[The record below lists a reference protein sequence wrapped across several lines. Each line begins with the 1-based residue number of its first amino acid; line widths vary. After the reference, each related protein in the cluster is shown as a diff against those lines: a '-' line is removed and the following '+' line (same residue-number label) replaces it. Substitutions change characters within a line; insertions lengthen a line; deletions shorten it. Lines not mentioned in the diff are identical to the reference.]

1 MVSRLFG
8 QLVVMRQRT
17 LSGDCATAGAATA
30 VIANPV
36 VAVFRN
42 VRRCI

>member
-8 QLVVMRQRT
+8 QLVAMRQRT
-17 LSGDCATAGAATA
+17 LSGDCATAGAAIA
-30 VIANPV
+30 VMANPA
-36 VAVFRN
+36 VAFFRN